1 VSNSTVMQ
9 SAVVQWGGVATV
21 KDRVNA
27 IARIVYAAMGYTLPE
42 GYDFESA
49 THPAEVASWVAACQ
63 IWQEF
68 TGDSPDL
75 DAEID

>member
-1 VSNSTVMQ
+1 MSDGLFLFSLMAMLVRDQVS
-9 SAVVQWGGVATV
+9 
-21 KDRVNA
+21 A
-27 IARIVYAAMGYTLPE
+27 IARIVYASMGYTVFE

-49 THPAEVASWVAACQ
+49 THPTEVASWVAACQ
-63 IWQEF
+63 IWEEF